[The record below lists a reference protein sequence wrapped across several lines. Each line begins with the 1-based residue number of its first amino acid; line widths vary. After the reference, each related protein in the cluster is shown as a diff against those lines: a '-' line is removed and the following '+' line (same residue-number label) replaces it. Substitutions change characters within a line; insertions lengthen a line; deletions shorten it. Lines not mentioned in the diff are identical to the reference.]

1 MTAIHDLH
9 LKGTG
14 VCKIIWKISVC
25 SCMPELSSLPGDN
38 RPIYN
43 EQRNENMNLV
53 EIMVRIAAIYN
64 ALASDPTSCKVV
76 VHRLM
81 PINELIYD
89 LFFSKYLQDQS
100 WSCFFLLFFHSRS
113 TLYQIK
119 IWVCFSISSLLIPR
133 GSGHS
138 CPVPGCYATTSD

>member
-1 MTAIHDLH
+1 
-9 LKGTG
+9 
-14 VCKIIWKISVC
+14 
-25 SCMPELSSLPGDN
+25 MPELSSLPGDN

-100 WSCFFLLFFHSRS
+100 WSCFFLLFCIKSKSGCVSLFHLCSFLEGVAVLVLYLVV
-113 TLYQIK
+113 TLQ
-119 IWVCFSISSLLIPR
+119 P
-133 GSGHS
+133 
-138 CPVPGCYATTSD
+138 ATDTDFK